1 MQSFPLLNGFELLLF
16 PILTNQG
23 FNEEDHYIVPMVVSD
38 RVRGV
43 TSGGKK
49 GGFAI
54 KSEYHCIDR
63 MVVSDRFRVGV
74 KCEVQGCK
82 NRIRIK
88 NIYFHYFL

>member
-38 RVRGV
+38 RVRMV

-49 GGFAI
+49 GGWVI
-54 KSEYHCIDR
+54 KCEYESEYVDP
-63 MVVSDRFRVGV
+63 MVVSDRVRVVTSG
-74 KCEVQGCK
+74 G
-82 NRIRIK
+82 
-88 NIYFHYFL
+88 